1 MMSPMK
7 TTLDLPDDVLRAV
20 KIRAVEENR
29 KLKDM
34 IADLLRRGLA
44 QEPRV
49 PAAVYRRVELPLVE
63 CAHEA
68 RASEEM
74 TPERVADVLL
84 EEEAEWRR
92 DSLR

>member
-1 MMSPMK
+1 MK
-7 TTLDLPDDVLRAV
+7 TTLELPDDVVRAV
-20 KIRAVEENR
+20 KIRAVQENM

-49 PAAVYRRVELPLVE
+49 PTAVRSRVKLPLVE

-68 RASEEM
+68 RPGEEV
-74 TPERVADVLL
+74 TPERAADVLVD
-84 EEEAEWRR
+84 EEAGWHR
-92 DSLR
+92 DAVR